1 MIQAE
6 AQSRSTH
13 RVLLVDD
20 DTALCELLQEY
31 LQQENLEVDLV
42 HRGDQVLAA
51 TESTHYDLIVLDVM
65 LPGLTGTE
73 VLKQIRKN
81 STLPILMLTARGDDI
96 DRIIGLEMGA
106 DDYLPKP
113 CNPRELLARIRAI
126 LRRTQAHDDTEH
138 GIQPLQL
145 DDLDLVPATRTLKAG
160 GTPVELTS
168 TEFSLLHILMDSAG
182 RIVSK
187 EKLSE
192 DGLGRPLGRYD
203 RSIDMHLSNIRRK
216 LGPDA
221 EGETRIETVRGKG
234 YLIKT
239 RSPS

>member
-1 MIQAE
+1 MNQAE
-6 AQSRSTH
+6 AQAASSCRI
-13 RVLLVDD
+13 LLVDD
-20 DTALCELLQEY
+20 DVPLCELLQEY
-31 LQQENLEVDLV
+31 LQQENLDVDLI

-51 TESTHYDLIVLDVM
+51 TETTHYDLVVLDVM
-65 LPGLTGTE
+65 LPGVTGTE
-73 VLKQIRKN
+73 VLRQIRTK

-126 LRRTQAHDDTEH
+126 LRRAQAQDDA
-138 GIQPLQL
+138 GPGNQPLL
-145 DDLDLVPATRTLKAG
+145 IDDLELEPASRSLKSAG
-160 GTPVELTS
+160 NPIELTS
-168 TEFSLLHILMDSAG
+168 TEFSLLQILMQSAG
-182 RIVSK
+182 QIVSK
-187 EKLSE
+187 ERLSE

-221 EGETRIETVRGKG
+221 EGETRIETVRGIG

-239 RSPS
+239 RSSS